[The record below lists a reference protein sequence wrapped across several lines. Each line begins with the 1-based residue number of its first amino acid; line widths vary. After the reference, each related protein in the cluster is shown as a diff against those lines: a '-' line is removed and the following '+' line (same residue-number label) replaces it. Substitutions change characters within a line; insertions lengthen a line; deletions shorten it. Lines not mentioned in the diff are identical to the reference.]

1 MDLLSL
7 TFGQPWILLGLIV
20 LPAIWWL
27 LQLTPPRPQHEVFPP
42 VGILEK
48 ITQTE
53 ETPHNSP
60 WWLTLLRLAMA
71 TLIIFAMAAPLLNP
85 QETIVSG
92 NGKLMIVVDDGWASS
107 QNLDQQKET
116 LRRLALQA
124 KENSNTVM
132 IASATDQNGWN
143 LEATSPDD
151 ALPLIEA
158 HINRPIKPD
167 HSKLAKSISSRFAN
181 GVPDQII
188 WLSDGIERDGTKELM
203 AQLARAP
210 KLDILLPVNE
220 HVVALH
226 DVSNRPTAMTASL
239 TRVETGKQAAFE
251 LVAKDKNGT
260 VVARQNQIMEAG
272 QERAEFS
279 LAGPVELRN
288 EITRLEIS
296 NAKSAASTQLLDESN
311 RRRVVGL
318 ISGENQ
324 DQSQPLLSPLFYITR
339 ALEPFANLV
348 NAEDANLANAT
359 DELISAGVSTIVLAD
374 IGNIP
379 EKTEDK
385 VLDWIEKGGLLV
397 RFAGPKMATT
407 SQSILLPVEVRPGD
421 RSLSGALSWETP
433 KALDTFK
440 PDSPFADIPSPKD
453 VLVNKQIL
461 ALQELDLE
469 KKTWASL
476 EDGTPLVT
484 AQQVGYGWIVLFHVG
499 SDATWSNLPLSGTFV
514 EMLRRVVNLSN
525 SSGGPKAFD
534 SDVILQPV
542 KVLDAKGN
550 LIAPDANVVP
560 LKISTGKIP
569 AVSAENPPG
578 LYGTEDGV
586 TALNLFEQD
595 VELLP
600 LLTNALPS
608 NATIHAYN
616 TSSGVE
622 LRLPLLILAALLF
635 IVDTLIVLWMAG
647 HFASKLKV
655 FKTMPLLVLFAI
667 ASMPILQTLPGFAQE
682 TDFSAALRTRLAY
695 VVTGID
701 QVDRVSEAGMRG
713 LTAFLASRT
722 SLEPAD
728 PVAIDIS
735 TDEMAFYSLLYW
747 PVDARAP
754 TPDAQTMAR
763 IDAFMK
769 RGGSVLFDTRDQV
782 SGVFGG
788 TAASPAARKLQDILS
803 SLDIPP
809 LEVVPKDHVLTK
821 SFYLLD
827 SFPGRYRGGDLW
839 IESLSDS
846 LNQEGR
852 PARAGD
858 GVSSIMI
865 TSNDLAGAWA
875 VDRNLRPLFPT
886 VPPNPA
892 QRTYAFRAGVN
903 LMMYVLTGNYKADQV
918 HLPALLERLGQ

>member
-48 ITQTE
+48 IAQTE

>member
-20 LPAIWWL
+20 LPVIWWL

-42 VGILEK
+42 MVILEK
-48 ITQTE
+48 IAQSE

-71 TLIIFAMAAPLLNP
+71 ALIIFAMAAPLLNP

-647 HFASKLKV
+647 HFASKFKV
-655 FKTMPLLVLFAI
+655 FKTVPLLVLFAI
-667 ASMPILQTLPGFAQE
+667 ASMPLLQTLPGFAQE

>member
-7 TFGQPWILLGLIV
+7 TFGQPWILLGLVV
-20 LPAIWWL
+20 LPVIWWL

-42 VGILEK
+42 MVILEK
-48 ITQTE
+48 IAQSE

-71 TLIIFAMAAPLLNP
+71 ALIIFAMAAPLLNP
-85 QETIVSG
+85 QEAIVTG

-107 QNLDQQKET
+107 QNNDQQKET

-132 IASATDQNGWN
+132 MASTTEQNGWN
-143 LEATSPDD
+143 LEAIPPDD
-151 ALPLIEA
+151 VLPLIEA
-158 HINRPIKPD
+158 HTNRPIKPN
-167 HSKLAKSISSRFAN
+167 HGKLAKLISARFSN
-181 GVPDQII
+181 GIPDQII
-188 WLSDGIERDGTKELM
+188 WLSDGIETDGTNDLI

-210 KLDILLPVNE
+210 NLDILLPANE

-226 DVSNRPTAMTASL
+226 DVSNQPTAMTASL
-239 TRVETGKQAAFE
+239 TRVQTDKQAAFE
-251 LVAKDKNGT
+251 LVAEDKNGT
-260 VVARQNQIMEAG
+260 VVARQSQTLEAG
-272 QERAEFS
+272 QERAEFN

-348 NAEDANLANAT
+348 HTEDANLASAT

-379 EKTEDK
+379 EKTEGK

-397 RFAGPKMATT
+397 RFAGPKMAAT
-407 SQSILLPVEVRPGD
+407 SQSILMPVEVRPGD

-484 AQQVGYGWIVLFHVG
+484 AQQTGYGWIVLFHVG

-525 SSGGPKAFD
+525 SSGGPKAFE
-534 SDVILQPV
+534 SDVILQPL

-550 LIAPDANVVP
+550 LVAPDANVVP
-560 LKISTGKIP
+560 LKISAGKTP
-569 AVSAENPPG
+569 TVSAENPPG
-578 LYGTEDGV
+578 LYGTTDGV

-595 VELLP
+595 AELVP
-600 LLTNALPS
+600 LSAKALPS
-608 NATIHAYN
+608 NAKIHAYN

-622 LRLPLLILAALLF
+622 LRLPLLLLAALLF

-647 HFASKLKV
+647 HLASKFRA
-655 FKTMPLLVLFAI
+655 FKPVSLLVLFAI
-667 ASMPILQTLPGFAQE
+667 TSFPLLQASPGFAQE

-695 VVTGID
+695 VGTGID

-713 LTAFLASRT
+713 LTAFLTSRT

-754 TPDAQTMAR
+754 TPDAKTMAR
-763 IDAFMK
+763 VDAFMK

-846 LNQEGR
+846 FNQEGR

>member
-71 TLIIFAMAAPLLNP
+71 TLIIFAMASPLLNP

-453 VLVNKQIL
+453 VLVKKQIL

>member
-71 TLIIFAMAAPLLNP
+71 TLIIFAMASPLLNP